1 MCDYNLNII
10 DLEQKLNNYKT
21 IDELNELAKIQSTKL
36 LTIVNDLKEKMQ
48 TITEVNETM
57 LQLNKLY
64 KQGFEDMKNE
74 MSNHRRV
81 SIVSNLSKQ
90 VTDRDKT
97 IKLLNKK
104 IDMYKTKIETA
115 SDTSSNTLKNNNSEK
130 KTEDTDTLS
139 NKLDKL
145 EKNNLDKFVYNKIK
159 NVESDSVDK
168 DHKSIETVES
178 DTNQDSDKQSTT
190 ASSDN
195 EENIEFTLKTIDK
208 VQYFISDEQPFGVYE
223 CTSDEDIGNQI
234 GILKKNKI
242 IRNYSQE
249 KHLVGCA

>member
-21 IDELNELAKIQSTKL
+21 IDKLNELAKIQSTKL

-115 SDTSSNTLKNNNSEK
+115 SDTSSNTLKINNFPH
-130 KTEDTDTLS
+130 LI
-139 NKLDKL
+139 KL
-145 EKNNLDKFVYNKIK
+145 
-159 NVESDSVDK
+159 
-168 DHKSIETVES
+168 T
-178 DTNQDSDKQSTT
+178 
-190 ASSDN
+190 
-195 EENIEFTLKTIDK
+195 KTI
-208 VQYFISDEQPFGVYE
+208 
-223 CTSDEDIGNQI
+223 
-234 GILKKNKI
+234 
-242 IRNYSQE
+242 
-249 KHLVGCA
+249 